1 VRIATSTRVTSG
13 IVLGVVVG
21 IGIWRL
27 ERPRSE
33 ERPTAAFD
41 VGPPPLDLDLEPS
54 SSSVQSESPAP
65 PAEPF
70 YASLFVLGAT
80 WTLPCTFGVG
90 VHEDVSSSVEQRCH
104 VDSVEVTA
112 GETRARI
119 ACWFV
124 KDPDVRDPN
133 PAINTYVMTATGL
146 YINDTSGEPIFTP
159 DPVSKPLPKGWG
171 FHEPRSLDGDVASA
185 MVRHHGAWCRVDE
198 FQGWDS
204 SGGTGECISKRGIV
218 GSSYTRDAVTQRCGD
233 VP

>member
-1 VRIATSTRVTSG
+1 VRIAISTRVTSG

-27 ERPRSE
+27 EQPE
-33 ERPTAAFD
+33 PPTAAFD

-54 SSSVQSESPAP
+54 SASVQSESPAP
-65 PAEPF
+65 PAPPF
-70 YASLFVLGAT
+70 YASLFVPGAT
-80 WTLPCTFGVG
+80 WTLPCTFGLG
-90 VHEDVSSSVEQRCH
+90 VREVVSSGEKQRCH

-124 KDPDVRDPN
+124 KDPDVRDPD

-146 YINDTSGEPIFTP
+146 YINDTTGEPIFTP
-159 DPVSKPLPKGWG
+159 EPVSKSLPKGWG
-171 FHEPRSLDGDVASA
+171 VHEPRSLYGDVAEA
-185 MVRHHGAWCRVDE
+185 MVRHHDAWCRIDE
-198 FQGWDS
+198 HEGWDT
-204 SGGTGECISKRGIV
+204 SGGTAECISPRGIV
-218 GSSYTRDAVTQRCGD
+218 GLSYTRDAMTQRCGD